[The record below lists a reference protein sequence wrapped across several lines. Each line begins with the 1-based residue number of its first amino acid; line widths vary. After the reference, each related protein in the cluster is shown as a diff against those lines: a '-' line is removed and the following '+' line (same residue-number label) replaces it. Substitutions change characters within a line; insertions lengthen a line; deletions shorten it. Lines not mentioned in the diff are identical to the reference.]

1 MSEEYMYT
9 QGDILI
15 APYKFQKITRLKVT
29 RELNGH
35 AKLYIS
41 GIIDEESAD
50 KYVETANAEASI
62 SMSVKD
68 DKNSMTNVFQG
79 VVTNIQVNANK
90 DVRTLEIEAL
100 SRTFLMDIKKKSR
113 TFQNESSSYGDIFNI
128 VNSGYNN
135 LQMLDSITNGTKIDK
150 LLVQYKE
157 TDWEFIKRLASH
169 FNVPVVSECQLD
181 DMKYSIGNSGCCK
194 TYKLD
199 EFNYSIKKNLQEYK
213 LKSENDI
220 TNLDDINLISY
231 EVVTNKIMYLYNL
244 VNFKGRSLYIYKSEM
259 ELVNGV
265 ILNKYILRDGK
276 GIKVRKIYNNKI
288 VGISLEGNI
297 LDTKNDV
304 VKINLQIDGN
314 QNKSGARWFPYST
327 VYSSPDGTGWYCMP
341 EVGDSIRLYFPDNE
355 EKNAYAISSTNLK
368 SGNSQKRSDPSVKS
382 IGTKY
387 GKEVVMKPGAVEI
400 IGNGN
405 LLMRLTDDGGIE
417 VKSNKKIVLDAK
429 QDIEITGGGKVS
441 IQGDSGVALTQAGAN
456 MNIQDNVT
464 MSGGKVKI
472 E

>member
-15 APYKFQKITRLKVT
+15 APYKFQKITKLKVI
-29 RELNGH
+29 RELNEH

-41 GIIDEESAD
+41 GIIDEENAD
-50 KYVETANAEASI
+50 KYVETADAESSI
-62 SMSVKD
+62 LMSVKD
-68 DKNSMTNVFQG
+68 EKNSVTNVFQG

-113 TFQNESSSYGDIFNI
+113 TFQNENSSYGEVFNI

-181 DMKYSIGNSGCCK
+181 DMKYSIGNSGCSK

-199 EFNYSIKKNLQEYK
+199 KFNYSIKKSLQEYK

-231 EVVTNKIMYLYNL
+231 EIITNKIMHLYNS

-265 ILNKYILRDGK
+265 ISNKYILRDGK

-304 VKINLQIDGN
+304 VKINLQIDGK
-314 QNKSGARWFPYST
+314 QNKGGARWLPYST

-368 SGNSQKRSDPSVKS
+368 SSNSQKRSDPSVKS

-441 IQGDSGVALTQAGAN
+441 IQGNSGVALTQAGAN

>member
-29 RELNGH
+29 RELNEH

-41 GIIDEESAD
+41 GIIDEENAD
-50 KYVETANAEASI
+50 KYVETADAESSI

-68 DKNSMTNVFQG
+68 DKNSVTNVFQG

-113 TFQNESSSYGDIFNI
+113 TFQNESSSYGEVFNI
-128 VNSGYNN
+128 VNSGYNS

-150 LLVQYKE
+150 LIVQYKE

-181 DMKYSIGNSGCCK
+181 NMKYSIGNSGCCK

-199 EFNYSIKKNLQEYK
+199 KFNYSIKKNLQEYK

-231 EVVTNKIMYLYNL
+231 EVITNKIMHLYNS

-259 ELVNGV
+259 ELLNGV

-288 VGISLEGNI
+288 VGISLDGNI

-314 QNKSGARWFPYST
+314 QNKGGARWFPYST

-368 SGNSQKRSDPSVKS
+368 SSNSQKRSDPSVKS

>member
-29 RELNGH
+29 RELNEH

-41 GIIDEESAD
+41 GIIDEENAD
-50 KYVETANAEASI
+50 KYVETADAESSI

-68 DKNSMTNVFQG
+68 DKNSVTNVFQG

-199 EFNYSIKKNLQEYK
+199 KFNYSIKKSLQEYK

-231 EVVTNKIMYLYNL
+231 EIITNKIMHLYNS

-259 ELVNGV
+259 ELLNGV
-265 ILNKYILRDGK
+265 ILNKYILRDEK

-304 VKINLQIDGN
+304 VKINLQIDGK
-314 QNKSGARWFPYST
+314 QNKGGARWFPYST

-368 SGNSQKRSDPSVKS
+368 LSNSQKRSDPSVKS

>member
-1 MSEEYMYT
+1 MSGEYMYT

-15 APYKFQKITRLKVT
+15 APYKFQKITKLKIT
-29 RELNGH
+29 REVNEH

-41 GIIDEESAD
+41 GIIDEENAD
-50 KYVETANAEASI
+50 KYVETADADTNIAL
-62 SMSVKD
+62 SVKD
-68 DKNSMTNVFQG
+68 DKNSVTHVFQG
-79 VVTNIQVNANK
+79 VVTNIQVNVNR

-100 SRTFLMDIKKKSR
+100 SRTFLMDISKKSR
-113 TFQNESSSYGDIFNI
+113 TFQNESSGYKDVFNI
-128 VNSGYNN
+128 VNTGYKSI
-135 LQMLDSITNGTKIDK
+135 QMLDKITNGTKIDK
-150 LLVQYKE
+150 FIVQYKE

-169 FNVPVVSECQLD
+169 FNVPVVPECQLED
-181 DMKYSIGNSGCCK
+181 IRYSIGSSGCCK

-199 EFNYSIKKNLQEYK
+199 EFNYSIKKELQEYK
-213 LKSENDI
+213 LKSGNGVNGLNDV
-220 TNLDDINLISY
+220 NLISY
-231 EVVTNKIMYLYNL
+231 EVITNQIMYLHNL

-265 ILNKYILRDGK
+265 ISNKYVLRDAK
-276 GIKVRKIYNNKI
+276 GIKIRKIYNNKI

-304 VKINLQIDGN
+304 VKINLKIDGG
-314 QNKSGARWFPYST
+314 QNKGGSRWFPYST

-341 EVGDSIRLYFPDNE
+341 EVGDAIRLYFPDNE
-355 EKNAYAISSTNLK
+355 EKNAYAISSVNLQSSDSK
-368 SGNSQKRSDPSVKS
+368 KRSDPSVKS
-382 IGTKY
+382 LGTKY

-417 VKSNKKIVLDAK
+417 VKSDKKIVLDAK
-429 QDIEITGGGKVS
+429 EDIEITGGGKVS
-441 IQGDSGVALTQAGAN
+441 IQGSSGVDLTQAGAN
-456 MNIQDNVT
+456 VKIQDNVT

>member
-29 RELNGH
+29 RELNEH

-41 GIIDEESAD
+41 GIIDEENAD
-50 KYVETANAEASI
+50 KYVETADAEASI

-68 DKNSMTNVFQG
+68 DKNSVTNIFQG

-113 TFQNESSSYGDIFNI
+113 TFQNENSSYGEVFNI

-135 LQMLDSITNGTKIDK
+135 LQMLDSITNGSKIDK
-150 LLVQYKE
+150 LIVQYKE

-199 EFNYSIKKNLQEYK
+199 EFNYSIKKGLQEYK
-213 LKSENDI
+213 LKSENDVDD
-220 TNLDDINLISY
+220 LDDINLISY
-231 EVVTNKIMYLYNL
+231 EVITRKIMYLYNL
-244 VNFKGRSLYIYKSEM
+244 VNFKGRSLYVYKSEM
-259 ELVNGV
+259 ELLNGV

-304 VKINLQIDGN
+304 VKINLQIDGK
-314 QNKSGARWFPYST
+314 QNKGGARWFPYST

-368 SGNSQKRSDPSVKS
+368 SSNSQKRSDPSVKS

>member
-15 APYKFQKITRLKVT
+15 APYKFQKITKLKVI
-29 RELNGH
+29 RELNEH

-41 GIIDEESAD
+41 GIIDEENAD
-50 KYVETANAEASI
+50 KYVETADAESSI

-68 DKNSMTNVFQG
+68 EKNSVTNVFQG

-113 TFQNESSSYGDIFNI
+113 TFQNENSSYGEVFNI

-181 DMKYSIGNSGCCK
+181 DMKYSIGNSGCSK

-199 EFNYSIKKNLQEYK
+199 KFNYSIKKSLQEYK

-231 EVVTNKIMYLYNL
+231 EIITNKIMHLYNS

-265 ILNKYILRDGK
+265 ISNKYILRDGK

-304 VKINLQIDGN
+304 VKINLQIDGK
-314 QNKSGARWFPYST
+314 QNKGGARWLPYST

-368 SGNSQKRSDPSVKS
+368 SSNSQKRSDPSVKS

-441 IQGDSGVALTQAGAN
+441 IQGNSGVALTQAGAN